1 MTRFERLLTP
11 SSAACCVCDH
21 ELNIQELEEFRG
33 AADEQLQD
41 SVHCPSCM
49 EEHLIL
55 CRECSGRYTVE
66 GLCGECAAREYA
78 LAS

>member
-1 MTRFERLLTP
+1 MTRFERLLTL
-11 SSAACCVCDH
+11 SSATCCVCDH

-49 EEHLIL
+49 EEHLVL

-78 LAS
+78 LAG